1 MEQARAA
8 EEEVAMIKNVSYLR
22 AVT

>member
-1 MEQARAA
+1 MEQARAV